1 MKTHEQLKS
10 KRHSCRCAGRRGN
23 NRALRR
29 VCGGADR
36 TNGGDDG
43 MNDVAS
49 VILACASSAVAG
61 GATGALIQS
70 IRDDAAIC
78 RRNRIINNLRR
89 KLNERDQNGIPAVM
103 PDENNDWLR
112 ETVRFPTAGGDREN

>member
-1 MKTHEQLKS
+1 
-10 KRHSCRCAGRRGN
+10 
-23 NRALRR
+23 
-29 VCGGADR
+29 
-36 TNGGDDG
+36 
-43 MNDVAS
+43 MNEVAS

-61 GATGALIQS
+61 GAAGALIQS

-89 KLNERDQNGIPAVM
+89 KLGEHDKNGRPAVM
-103 PDENNDWLR
+103 PDANNDWLR

>member
-1 MKTHEQLKS
+1 MI
-10 KRHSCRCAGRRGN
+10 
-23 NRALRR
+23 
-29 VCGGADR
+29 
-36 TNGGDDG
+36 
-43 MNDVAS
+43 DVVS

-70 IRDDAAIC
+70 IMDEAAIC

-89 KLNERDQNGIPAVM
+89 KLSEQGKNGRPAVM
-103 PDENNDWLR
+103 PDANNDWLR